1 MKGVWLREVSFGPDL
16 AESLLGL
23 LREKY
28 VKTAEGNKGIGQLA
42 KILTAIC
49 RGEWL
54 GLDGEFR
61 KVQRVMPV
69 LLVHDRLLESPGF
82 GWFFAQEFERELE
95 PDRKMRSGE
104 LLKGSRRVV
113 PPLVLTIDDLEL
125 LEVSSEHFGI
135 QESLADYSDAHPD
148 RMQSFHHYLATSPKY
163 SSRIYASRSVASAAI
178 EAMGHAMKT
187 LFGVDPEDIRRQSAV

>member
-23 LREKY
+23 LRKKY

-82 GWFFAQEFERELE
+82 GWFFAQEFANVSLNRTGRCGLA
-95 PDRKMRSGE
+95 SFS
-104 LLKGSRRVV
+104 KGADASYR
-113 PPLVLTIDDLEL
+113 PLC
-125 LEVSSEHFGI
+125 
-135 QESLADYSDAHPD
+135 
-148 RMQSFHHYLATSPKY
+148 
-163 SSRIYASRSVASAAI
+163 
-178 EAMGHAMKT
+178 
-187 LFGVDPEDIRRQSAV
+187 